1 MEPLKIG
8 LLGLGTVGSGVF
20 QIIQKNGEELAQ
32 RTGRKL
38 VIKKILVR
46 DLTKKRAVEVP
57 PELLTTNLNEILD
70 DPEIDLIVEVMG
82 GVDPASSYIRR
93 SIQAGKHIVTANKEL
108 LAKNGRELLS
118 LADEKG
124 VHFHFEAS
132 VAGGI
137 PVIKALKE
145 SLAANQVSKIM
156 GIINGTTN
164 YILTK
169 MTAEGVSLESALME
183 AQAKGYAEADP
194 SSDIDGYDA
203 AYKLLILGSIAFGS
217 RLDLAGVY
225 TEGIRKVTPVDL
237 DYGRQLGYT
246 LKLLAI
252 AKETPAGIEARVHPT
267 FIPNSHPLASVS
279 DVFNAIYI
287 EGDAVGEL
295 MFYGRGAG
303 DLPTASAVCS
313 DIIDVARD
321 SGAKKACSCLHVKKQ
336 LPMANTVTRY
346 YIRISVQDSPG
357 VLGQIAQKFGAND
370 VSLQSVI
377 QQGRG
382 EPVPLVFVTHEVSEA
397 NLERAIS
404 GIKALDCVYSV
415 DNIIRV
421 EGEA

>member
-1 MEPLKIG
+1 MKPLRIA
-8 LLGLGTVGSGVF
+8 LLGMGTVGSGVY
-20 QIIQKNGEELAQ
+20 QIITKHGKELAQ
-32 RTGRKL
+32 RAGRPL
-38 VIKKILVR
+38 EIRQILVR
-46 DLTKKRAVEVP
+46 DLAKPRPVDVP
-57 PELLTTNLNEILD
+57 DHLLTTDFSQIVA
-70 DPEIDLIVEVMG
+70 DPDIDVIVEVMG
-82 GVDPASSYIRR
+82 GVVPATEYLRSSIL
-93 SIQAGKHIVTANKEL
+93 AGKHIVTANKEL
-108 LAKNGRELLS
+108 LAKHGQELLS
-118 LADEKG
+118 LADEQK

-132 VAGGI
+132 VGGGI

-145 SLAANQVSKIM
+145 SLVANQVSKVM

-169 MTAEGVSLESALME
+169 MATEGTPLETALAE

-194 SSDIDGYDA
+194 SSDVDGYDA

-217 RLDLAGVY
+217 RLDLSKVY
-225 TEGIRKVTPVDL
+225 VEGIRKVTPIDL
-237 DYGRQLGYT
+237 EYGRQLGYT

-252 AKETPAGIEARVHPT
+252 AKETPDGIEARVHPT
-267 FIPNSHPLASVS
+267 FIPNQHPLAAVS

-303 DLPTASAVCS
+303 DMPTASAVCS
-313 DIIDVARD
+313 DIMDIARD
-321 SGAKKACSCLHVKKQ
+321 SGAKKACSCLYTKKQ
-336 LPMANTVTRY
+336 LAMGSTVSRY
-346 YIRISVQDSPG
+346 YIRISVLDNPG
-357 VLGQIAQKFGAND
+357 VLAQIATAFGRNR
-370 VSLQSVI
+370 VSLHSVI

-397 NLERAIS
+397 DFTQAMNE
-404 GIKALDCVYSV
+404 IKALECVFEV